1 MTCPTCQSPTRVVSC
16 RSVGDGFIRRRR
28 CENDHRFNTAEV
40 SHLGPFPWAKKTAT
54 KPTKPTKRP
63 KRNPKAKPKP
73 SDWLTRINDKL
84 ATI

>member
-16 RSVGDGFIRRRR
+16 RLVGEEFFRRRR
-28 CENDHRFNTAEV
+28 CENGHRFNTAEV

-54 KPTKPTKRP
+54 KPTKRP
-63 KRNPKAKPKP
+63 KRARKAKPKS

-84 ATI
+84 AAL

>member
-1 MTCPTCQSPTRVVSC
+1 MTCPTCQSTTRVVSC

-28 CENDHRFNTAEV
+28 CENGHRFNTAEV

-54 KPTKPTKRP
+54 KPTKRP
-63 KRNPKAKPKP
+63 KRARKAKPKP

-84 ATI
+84 ATL

>member
-54 KPTKPTKRP
+54 KTVKRP
-63 KRNPKAKPKP
+63 KRTHKAKP
-73 SDWLTRINDKL
+73 SDWLTCINDKL

>member
-54 KPTKPTKRP
+54 KPTKHP
-63 KRNPKAKPKP
+63 KRTHKAKPKP
-73 SDWLTRINDKL
+73 SDWLARINDKL
-84 ATI
+84 ATL

>member
-28 CENDHRFNTAEV
+28 CSNDHRFNTAEV

-54 KPTKPTKRP
+54 KPAKPTKRP
-63 KRNPKAKPKP
+63 KRTHKAKPKP

-84 ATI
+84 ATL

>member
-40 SHLGPFPWAKKTAT
+40 SHLGPFPWAKKPA
-54 KPTKPTKRP
+54 PKPTKRP
-63 KRNPKAKPKP
+63 KPAPKAKPE
-73 SDWLTRINDKL
+73 STDWLTRINDNL
-84 ATI
+84 AAL

>member
-54 KPTKPTKRP
+54 KPTKRP
-63 KRNPKAKPKP
+63 KRTHKAKPKP

-84 ATI
+84 ATL

>member
-16 RSVGDGFIRRRR
+16 RSVGEGFIRRRR

-40 SHLGPFPWAKKTAT
+40 SHLGPFPWAKKTV
-54 KPTKPTKRP
+54 TKPTKRP
-63 KRNPKAKPKP
+63 KRTHKAKPKP

-84 ATI
+84 ATL

>member
-16 RSVGDGFIRRRR
+16 RSVGEEFFRRRR
-28 CENDHRFNTAEV
+28 CENGHRFNTAEV

-54 KPTKPTKRP
+54 KPTKRP
-63 KRNPKAKPKP
+63 KRTHKAKPKP

-84 ATI
+84 AAL

>member
-54 KPTKPTKRP
+54 KRP
-63 KRNPKAKPKP
+63 KRRKRTRKTKPKP
-73 SDWLTRINDKL
+73 SDWLSRINDKL
-84 ATI
+84 AAL

>member
-54 KPTKPTKRP
+54 KPTKRP
-63 KRNPKAKPKP
+63 KRTHKAKPKP
-73 SDWLTRINDKL
+73 SDWLTRINDNL
-84 ATI
+84 AAL